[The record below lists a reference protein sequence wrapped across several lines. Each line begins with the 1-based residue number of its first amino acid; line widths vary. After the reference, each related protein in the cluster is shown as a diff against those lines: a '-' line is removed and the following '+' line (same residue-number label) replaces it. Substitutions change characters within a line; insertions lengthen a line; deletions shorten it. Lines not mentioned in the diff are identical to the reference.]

1 MEMAQL
7 GLFWLLGLLT
17 GVMTGFFGIGGGM
30 VIVPTLLL
38 AGYSYDGAVGISILQ
53 MVCSSVAGS
62 VANFRKGLLD
72 LRVGFWV
79 GLGGLM
85 GAGFSGAILT
95 HVPHK
100 ILLGLFIL
108 MTFYSLLRFFLKSKK
123 STGKKIKSAQLQP
136 KDKVILI
143 AIGALTGIF
152 AISLGIG
159 GGVLMVS
166 LLSYYLGLDPKQS
179 VPLSLF
185 FVVFSS
191 ISGVASLYQSH
202 ILEWQYLQWGLLVG
216 VGSVLGV
223 LVGVRLIT
231 KVSTLTHRYA
241 LIMAYLVC
249 LAVSLYKFFTL
260 G

>member
-1 MEMAQL
+1 MDIVMHA
-7 GLFWLLGLLT
+7 LFLLLGGVT
-17 GVMTGFFGIGGGM
+17 GVMAGFFGIGGGM
-30 VIVPTLLL
+30 VIVPAMLLS
-38 AGYSYDGAVGISILQ
+38 GYGYDSAVGISILQ
-53 MVCSSVAGS
+53 MACSSVVGS
-62 VANFRKGLLD
+62 VANFKKGLLD
-72 LRVGFWV
+72 LHVGFWV
-79 GLGGLM
+79 GLGGLF
-85 GAGFSGAILT
+85 GAGFSGVILT
-95 HVPHK
+95 HIPHK

-123 STGKKIKSAQLQP
+123 SKEADKRARGFVLNLKS
-136 KDKVILI
+136 KCILV

-166 LLSYYLGLDPKQS
+166 LLSHYLGLSPKQS

-223 LVGVRLIT
+223 LVGVKLVTR
-231 KVSTLTHRYA
+231 VSAQLHRYLLISAYA
-241 LIMAYLVC
+241 LSLVISTYKL
-249 LAVSLYKFFTL
+249 LA
-260 G
+260 